1 MWKSDAF
8 FAFYIF
14 FYIFMGEIPI
24 NRLIPCRLNMDRVV
38 GCLKEGEDPSV
49 KQVKEEEEEKYE

>member
-1 MWKSDAF
+1 
-8 FAFYIF
+8 
-14 FYIFMGEIPI
+14 MGEIPI
-24 NRLIPCRLNMDRVV
+24 NRLIPCRLNMDREV